1 MTIYA
6 AGVVC
11 WREQKGEIEVLLVHR
26 EKYKDW
32 SFPKGKQDPGEMLP
46 ETAVREMAEETGV
59 KLKLG
64 RKLSTLH
71 YRVPSGE
78 DKEVHY
84 WASKLKPKAWR
95 DAKFKPNDEIAQ
107 LQWMSAEQAM
117 LELSYEHDR
126 VLLDELL
133 EYFERGE
140 LETRSLIVLRHA
152 KATPRSDWNKGEAT
166 RPLVS
171 EGERQ
176 AKRLVP
182 LIGAYGP
189 KRLISSPW
197 KRCADTVVPYA
208 KKCNKKLIFRS
219 QITEFKSRKNP
230 KQARQIVED
239 IFRDTKNAL
248 ICTHRPALPEVL
260 RAVSSHAG
268 KESRG
273 SIEAAAALK
282 PSDFLVVRLT
292 LGDKPRVVAF
302 EWVSLEWQEELS
314 ASK

>member
-11 WREQKGEIEVLLVHR
+11 WREQQGELEVLLVHR

-46 ETAVREMAEETGV
+46 ETAVREMEEETGV
-59 KLKLG
+59 RLKLG
-64 RKLSTLH
+64 RKLSVMK
-71 YRVPSGE
+71 YQVPSGE

-84 WASKLKPKAWR
+84 WASKLKPKAWKE
-95 DAKFKPNDEIAQ
+95 AKFKPNDEIAQ
-107 LQWMSAEQAM
+107 LQWLSAEQAA
-117 LELSYEHDR
+117 LALSYEHDR
-126 VLLDELL
+126 ELLDQLISLYEKA
-133 EYFERGE
+133 E
-140 LETRSLIVLRHA
+140 LETRSLIILRHA

-166 RPLVS
+166 RPLLDD
-171 EGERQ
+171 GRLQ
-176 AKRLVP
+176 AKRIVP

-197 KRCADTVVPYA
+197 KRCADTVLPYA
-208 KKCNKKLIFRS
+208 KKCNKKVILRS
-219 QITEFKSRKNP
+219 QITEFKSKKNP

-239 IFRDTKNAL
+239 VFKDTKNAL

-260 RAVSSHAG
+260 KAISNHASNEN
-268 KESRG
+268 KASLQ
-273 SIEAAAALK
+273 AASALK

-292 LGDKPRVVAF
+292 LEDKPRVVDH
-302 EWVSLEWQEELS
+302 EWISLELQKDSLV
-314 ASK
+314 SK

>member
-95 DAKFKPNDEIAQ
+95 DAKFKPNDEIAK
-107 LQWMSAEQAM
+107 LSWLGAKEAAKK
-117 LELSYEHDR
+117 LSYEHDR
-126 VLLDELL
+126 ALL
-133 EYFERGE
+133 EEILELHRAGE
-140 LETRSLIVLRHA
+140 LETRALILLRHA
-152 KATPRSDWNKGEAT
+152 KATPRTDWNGEEAK
-166 RPLVS
+166 RPLLP
-171 EGERQ
+171 EGKKQ
-176 AKRLVP
+176 AKRLVR
-182 LIGAYGP
+182 LLASYAP
-189 KRLISSPW
+189 KRLVTSPW
-197 KRCADTVVPYA
+197 ARCHQTVEPYA
-208 KKCNKKLIFRS
+208 KTFKRTLIARS
-219 QITEFKSRKNP
+219 QLTELSNALSPRKTTHAVESLFDSTKS
-230 KQARQIVED
+230 
-239 IFRDTKNAL
+239 AL
-248 ICTHRPALPEVL
+248 ICSHRPALPTITKTLASRAKDEVREQILAATTLQPAEFVVL
-260 RAVSSHAG
+260 RFSMGKKPKFVAV
-268 KESRG
+268 E
-273 SIEAAAALK
+273 
-282 PSDFLVVRLT
+282 
-292 LGDKPRVVAF
+292 RVMID
-302 EWVSLEWQEELS
+302 S
-314 ASK
+314 